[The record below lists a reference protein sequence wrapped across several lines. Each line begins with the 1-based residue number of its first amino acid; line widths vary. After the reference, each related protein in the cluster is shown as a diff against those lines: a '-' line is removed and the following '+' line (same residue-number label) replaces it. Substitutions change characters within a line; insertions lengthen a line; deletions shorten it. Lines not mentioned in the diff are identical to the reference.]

1 MSAKKILLKDRVL
14 TSGAG
19 SRRAV
24 LDYESNLVYQY
35 DEPSNVLAYFEP
47 GKGWIIRDKPY
58 YSSGGWG
65 SGSSGD
71 AEGHY
76 LISNAYGMLEAI
88 GATVYEINSLV
99 FLTSSELKEL
109 NRAIN
114 EHNKLAEKQVKI
126 AQKLGEK
133 NVEVSKL
140 PELDGYKLRQ
150 MRKGNSLK
158 GEDAIKT
165 ASKFQDALNVF
176 INKKGKTVTIGGYTI
191 APNLVRQDKKTVA
204 FRDGSDNVFMN
215 SEVLNVTAFE
225 REFLGKQSIIQ
236 KYVREVSKF
245 NIPFNVLEAADLK
258 LNETKVLEQG
268 PESDHTVQGETRHFT
283 GALLLENNGRK
294 FLMDIDR
301 REIGYGIFNAF
312 FVEVNASVNSI
323 EQAYASM
330 KPKEVDEAELQGLEV
345 ERQGEW
351 FFIPTDKTVTVPK
364 TSIVEW
370 DRDGKD
376 KAGIVWKHEIS
387 HGKGRP
393 NTLYKPVGFGD
404 LDQYV
409 CGTVRHSGREHKDL
423 DLGQS
428 KTTMQVD
435 GKDVEAVE
443 FKLWKVIG
451 NTTVGNFTIK
461 GDID

>member
-14 TSGAG
+14 TCGAG

-24 LDYESNLVYQY
+24 LDYESSLVYQY
-35 DEPSNVLAYFEP
+35 DEPSNVLAYYEP
-47 GKGWIIRDKPY
+47 SKGWIIRDKPY

-65 SGSSGD
+65 NGSSGD

-76 LISNAYGMLEAI
+76 LISNAYSILEAI

-99 FLTSSELKEL
+99 FLSATELKEL
-109 NRAIN
+109 NRAISA
-114 EHNKLAEKQVKI
+114 HNKLAEKQVKI

-150 MRKGNSLK
+150 MRKGISLK
-158 GEDAIKT
+158 GDDAIKT
-165 ASKFQDALNVF
+165 ASKFTDALNVF
-176 INKKGKTVTIGGYTI
+176 INRKGKTVTIGGYTI
-191 APNLVRQDKKTVA
+191 SPNLVRQEKRTVA

-215 SEVLNVTAFE
+215 SEVLNVTSFE
-225 REFLGKQSIIQ
+225 REFLGNQSIIQ
-236 KYVREVSKF
+236 KYVRQVSKY
-245 NIPFNVLEAADLK
+245 NIPFNVLESADLK
-258 LNETKVLEQG
+258 LSETKVLEQG
-268 PESDHTVQGETRHFT
+268 PESDHTVSGETRHFT

-301 REIGYGIFNAF
+301 REIGFGIFNAF
-312 FVEVNASVNSI
+312 FVETNSSVNSI
-323 EQAYASM
+323 AEAYDSM
-330 KPKEVDEAELQGLEV
+330 KPDAVRDAEKQGLEV

-351 FFIPTDKTVTVPK
+351 FFIPTDKVIQVPK
-364 TSIVEW
+364 TDIVEW
-370 DRDGKD
+370 SRDGRN
-376 KAGIVWKHEIS
+376 GIVWKHEIS

-404 LDQYV
+404 LDNLV

-435 GKDVEAVE
+435 GKEVEAVK
-443 FKLWKVIG
+443 FKLWKVVG